1 VKTPLAKTAE
11 YFQRMEGGCPVFRNG
26 WLLWMRQVNVETL
39 EFGFR
44 AAMNEC
50 KCSSYWKFVMK
61 VLNCVL
67 LNIDSVLIEWLFD
80 EVWSQAVMLLGI
92 WGIKPCRHSHSQF
105 SCHLPGRFGNVL
117 PASMWIKGLIISK
130 SNSWLDC
137 AAPHGIWLDMILPV
151 KSSLKPW
158 FGHDFVHEPSGPDL
172 CWILT

>member
-1 VKTPLAKTAE
+1 MLK
-11 YFQRMEGGCPVFRNG
+11 
-26 WLLWMRQVNVETL
+26 TL

-92 WGIKPCRHSHSQF
+92 WGIKTLQTFTF
-105 SCHLPGRFGNVL
+105 SIQLPLAGKVWQCVTSLNVDQRPDHIQEQL
-117 PASMWIKGLIISK
+117 LTWLCCTPWNLTWHDTTCQIIIEALIW
-130 SNSWLDC
+130 SWFCTWAKWAGFMLNLNLIY
-137 AAPHGIWLDMILPV
+137 PQL
-151 KSSLKPW
+151 
-158 FGHDFVHEPSGPDL
+158 L
-172 CWILT
+172 CIAWGQRIY